1 MGVHTGSA
9 TATRHRK
16 LDSLNPGSV
25 ILDERGHAWQ
35 SDSCY
40 WYRAYGDDSMVS
52 SYDLAQSIG
61 AITVIHSAPS
71 RRGMSFRCD
80 G

>member
-9 TATRHRK
+9 IATRHRK

-25 ILDERGHAWQ
+25 ILDEHGHAWQ
-35 SDSCY
+35 SDTCY

-52 SYDLAQSIG
+52 SYDLAQMIG
-61 AITVIHSAPS
+61 AVVVVHDAPR
-71 RRGMSFRCD
+71 RRGLAFTHQ